1 MKDLTT
7 KIFNT
12 DFPRKDPYGSIHF
25 PVYDNVAFE
34 FENSEELAR
43 TFAGKTDRHVYSR
56 ITNPTVAHL
65 ENRIKNLTGS
75 LNVIATSSGM
85 AAIANTVLA
94 LVQNGDNIVCSKY
107 IFGNTYSLLNKT
119 IKKFGVET
127 RFVDPC
133 DVDEI
138 SEKTDDKTRIIFME
152 TITNPQMV
160 VCDVE
165 KISEIAG
172 NSGAVFVM
180 DTTATPPPVFEALE
194 YGVDIEIISSTK
206 YISGGATSVGGLI
219 IDYGTFDWSQNPC
232 LENDYRKFGPYTFT
246 AYMKNEVHRNLGTC
260 LSPHNAY
267 LQNLGLETM
276 QLRIEKSC
284 SNAVKIAKSLL
295 DMKRVKKVNY
305 PGLYDGN
312 SKDMTKK
319 YFNGNPGSIITFEL
333 ESRETCFGFMDN
345 LNLIKKSTNIHDN
358 RTLIIHPASTI
369 FTEYPAKERENLGVS
384 DSLIRLSVGIESFDD
399 LTNDIKQA
407 LDKEEVVR
415 NVK

>member
-7 KIFNT
+7 KILNT

-34 FENSEELAR
+34 FESSEELAR
-43 TFAGKTDRHVYSR
+43 TFAGKTDKHVYSR
-56 ITNPTVAHL
+56 ISNPTVSHL

-75 LNVIATSSGM
+75 LNVTATSSGM
-85 AAIANTVLA
+85 AAIANTILA
-94 LVQNGDNIVCSKY
+94 LVENGDNIVCSKY

-180 DTTATPPPVFEALE
+180 DTTATPPPIFEASAH
-194 YGVDIEIISSTK
+194 GVDIEIISSTK

-219 IDYGTFDWSQNPC
+219 IDYGTFDWSQNSS
-232 LENDYRKFGPYTFT
+232 LENDYRKYGPYTFT
-246 AYMKNEVHRNLGTC
+246 ASLKYEVHRNIGAC
-260 LSPHNAY
+260 LSPHSAY
-267 LQNLGLETM
+267 LQNLGLETL
-276 QLRIEKSC
+276 QLRIERSC
-284 SNAVKIAKSLL
+284 SSAAKIAESLVGI
-295 DMKRVKKVNY
+295 KRVNKVNY
-305 PGLYDGN
+305 PGLYEDN
-312 SKDMTKK
+312 RKELTDR
-319 YFNGNPGSIITFEL
+319 YFSGNPGSLITFEL
-333 ESRETCFGFMDN
+333 ESRGACFEFMDN

-369 FTEYPAKERENLGVS
+369 FTEYHDNERKELGVS
-384 DSLIRLSVGIESFDD
+384 DNMIRLSVGIENPQD
-399 LTNDIKQA
+399 LLEDIKNA
-407 LDKEEVVR
+407 LDKQEVST